1 MEAACNL
8 SPEKSDSTQNYA
20 QARTNVVMETVRAAT
35 MATSK
40 KLERLAVLQ
49 EQYKKKKMASKS
61 AEQAL
66 NLLVEKRPSV
76 TKRTDKE
83 SFSNEAIAVSN
94 SSSISESSVATSNSQ
109 FLPKVASSPMMS
121 HKKTKSYH
129 DEFKKYK
136 SPFMAPEKLQIVK
149 PLEGRV
155 VILSCIVYICDCLSE
170 NPSSSH
176 LPVFQETLILKFN

>member
-20 QARTNVVMETVRAAT
+20 QAQTNVVIETVCAAT

-49 EQYKKKKMASKS
+49 EQYKKKTEMASKS
-61 AEQAL
+61 AEQGL

-76 TKRTDKE
+76 TKRTDEK

-94 SSSISESSVATSNSQ
+94 SRSISDSSVATSNSQ
-109 FLPKVASSPMMS
+109 FLPKVASSPIMS

-155 VILSCIVYICDCLSE
+155 VILSSIVYMCDCLSE

-176 LPVFQETLILKFN
+176 LPVFQELLN

>member
-20 QARTNVVMETVRAAT
+20 QARTNVVMEIVRAAT

-49 EQYKKKKMASKS
+49 EQYKKKAEMASKS
-61 AEQAL
+61 AEQGL
-66 NLLVEKRPSV
+66 NLLVEKQPSV
-76 TKRTDKE
+76 ISRTDK
-83 SFSNEAIAVSN
+83 FSNEAIAVSN
-94 SSSISESSVATSNSQ
+94 SSSISDSSVATSNSQ
-109 FLPKVASSPMMS
+109 FLPKVASSPIMS

-155 VILSCIVYICDCLSE
+155 VILSSIVYMCDCLSE

-176 LPVFQETLILKFN
+176 LPVFQELLN